1 MSFTPVNPKPF
12 LRELVDQPVVVT
24 LKFNS
29 TQYRGTLVSTD
40 NYFNVRL
47 RDAEEFVDGRSRGT
61 VGEIFVRCNN
71 VLWIGQPQPEAAE
84 W

>member
-12 LRELVDQPVVVT
+12 LRELVDHPVVVT

-47 RDAEEFVDGRSRGT
+47 RDAEEIVDGRSRGQ

-71 VLWIGQPQPEAAE
+71 VLWIGQPQPSEDA
-84 W
+84 